1 MCFFAALSVGGGES
15 SLQNRADL
23 HLLTGHSNGVF
34 SLLLS
39 LLTSD
44 EVLRAERNKL
54 DARLAIWKQKATE
67 EDQRDP
73 ILFNT

>member
-1 MCFFAALSVGGGES
+1 MV
-15 SLQNRADL
+15 SL
-23 HLLTGHSNGVF
+23 GHSNGVF

-67 EDQRDP
+67 EDQRDLDDKTLFCL
-73 ILFNT
+73 ILK